1 MKNDSPNKF
10 SFLGA
15 TGQAMAAKQAQA
27 AQAQQ
32 AAGGGLAGAI
42 GSSLG
47 GSLLSGN
54 TNLASDLGAATM
66 DQANPFDGKTFQI
79 TPANMMGNAKPVF
92 NESTSDAAAMMYG
105 SSLERQMSMPK
116 AGTSAMALKDI
127 PKGDD
132 GKGLRALDD
141 SVVEQMGY
149 DSATKMVSPLG
160 LHKPGHV
167 EPRGPRNSVGAVM
180 IGKEIPKKMS
190 KTLTDKPKVTTAY
203 NSSYTGNPDVSNRVY
218 NAATGLSINEDPT
231 YNYKKASQ
239 YEANAIQQYGSLEAA
254 RKALYNKRNK

>member
-1 MKNDSPNKF
+1 MKQDSPNKL

-15 TGQAMAAKQAQA
+15 AGQAIAARQAQA

-32 AAGGGLAGAI
+32 AASGGLAGAI

-92 NESTSDAAAMMYG
+92 NESTSSAAAMMYG
-105 SSLERQMSMPK
+105 SPLERQMSMPNS
-116 AGTSAMALKDI
+116 GPVTQMKDI
-127 PKGDD
+127 PEGNKGA
-132 GKGLRALDD
+132 GLRALDD

-149 DSATKMVSPLG
+149 DSATKMVSPVEFHEGVSHNRTVLG
-160 LHKPGHV
+160 QKYSLGAENYADSVRAAKREQRFNEMMKPKMMKTLV
-167 EPRGPRNSVGAVM
+167 DKSRVSTSTSAKTSSEAQ
-180 IGKEIPKKMS
+180 EIPRIKK
-190 KTLTDKPKVTTAY
+190 
-203 NSSYTGNPDVSNRVY
+203 
-218 NAATGLSINEDPT
+218 
-231 YNYKKASQ
+231 
-239 YEANAIQQYGSLEAA
+239 
-254 RKALYNKRNK
+254 NK

>member
-1 MKNDSPNKF
+1 MKNDSPNKL

-32 AAGGGLAGAI
+32 AASGGLASAI

-105 SSLERQMSMPK
+105 SSLERQMSMP
-116 AGTSAMALKDI
+116 
-127 PKGDD
+127 
-132 GKGLRALDD
+132 D
-141 SVVEQMGY
+141 SGSVTQM
-149 DSATKMVSPLG
+149 KSPLEG
-160 LHKPGHV
+160 N
-167 EPRGPRNSVGAVM
+167 EFTGAL
-180 IGKEIPKKMS
+180 EE
-190 KTLTDKPKVTTAY
+190 A
-203 NSSYTGNPDVSNRVY
+203 
-218 NAATGLSINEDPT
+218 
-231 YNYKKASQ
+231 KASGASTF
-239 YEANAIQQYGSLEAA
+239 EVGGETFNV
-254 RKALYNKRNK
+254 NK

>member
-1 MKNDSPNKF
+1 MKQDSPNKL

-15 TGQAMAAKQAQA
+15 TGQAIAAKQAQA

-32 AAGGGLAGAI
+32 AASGGLAGAI

-92 NESTSDAAAMMYG
+92 NESTSSAAAMMYG
-105 SSLERQMSMPK
+105 SPLERQMSMPNS
-116 AGTSAMALKDI
+116 GPVTQMKDI
-127 PKGDD
+127 PEGDKGA
-132 GKGLRALDD
+132 GLRALDD
-141 SVVEQMGY
+141 SVVEKMGY
-149 DSATKMVSPLG
+149 DAATKMVSPLG
-160 LHKPGHV
+160 LHEPGHV

-180 IGKEIPKKMS
+180 IGREIPKKMS
-190 KTLTDKPKVTTAY
+190 KTLTEKKLQP
-203 NSSYTGNPDVSNRVY
+203 YTKEQLQD
-218 NAATGLSINEDPT
+218 
-231 YNYKKASQ
+231 
-239 YEANAIQQYGSLEAA
+239 
-254 RKALYNKRNK
+254 RNKTIKQAYGITKDGKKVNLGTITSTEIPFKDFKQR